1 MQSKKKAA
9 QPYPPLATI
18 YAAALLREKDFE
30 VKLWDSMFRKSAEE
44 VLTAIKEFT
53 PDFFVV
59 YDDGFNYL
67 TKMCLTNMRNAALEM
82 CKAAKQL
89 GCTVIVSSSDATD
102 HTAMYLNEGA
112 DYVIIGEAEHT
123 LLELINK
130 NETEKINGIALKK
143 NNTVVKTAGRSVLK
157 NLDELPMP
165 AWDLVEIEK
174 YKSVWLSNHG
184 YFSINV
190 ATTRG
195 CPFKCNWCAKP
206 IYGNR
211 YNSRSPQK
219 VVNEIKYLQEHFAID
234 HIWFCDDIFG
244 LKPFWVAE
252 FAQLV
257 LLEDMQ
263 LNYKIQSRAD
273 LLLQEDYVKNLALS
287 GCSNVWMGA
296 ESGSQKILDA
306 MDKGITIE
314 QIAAAT
320 ALLKQYKIHPSF
332 FLQFGYLGETKED
345 ILKTIE
351 MVNKLKPHSIGI
363 SVSYPLQGTVF
374 YEKVKNDLQQKANWK
389 HSDDLDM
396 MFKNTYQP
404 SFYKTLHSFVH
415 KNFQFQNAVASVKK
429 SGKRDFSVKSK
440 YIKNLLKLGYYYLS
454 SAYLKYQLGL

>member
-1 MQSKKKAA
+1 
-9 QPYPPLATI
+9 
-18 YAAALLREKDFE
+18 
-30 VKLWDSMFRKSAEE
+30 V
-44 VLTAIKEFT
+44 
-53 PDFFVV
+53 
-59 YDDGFNYL
+59 
-67 TKMCLTNMRNAALEM
+67 
-82 CKAAKQL
+82 AKPSRL
-89 GCTVIVSSSDATD
+89 
-102 HTAMYLNEGA
+102 
-112 DYVIIGEAEHT
+112 
-123 LLELINK
+123 
-130 NETEKINGIALKK
+130 
-143 NNTVVKTAGRSVLK
+143 
-157 NLDELPMP
+157 
-165 AWDLVEIEK
+165 
-174 YKSVWLSNHG
+174 
-184 YFSINV
+184 FSINI

-219 VVNEIKYLQEHFAID
+219 VVNEIKYLQEHFSID

-257 LLEDMQ
+257 LLENIQ

-320 ALLKQYKIHPSF
+320 QLLKQYKIQPSF

-351 MVNKLKPHSIGI
+351 MVTTLNPHSIGI
-363 SVSYPLQGTVF
+363 SVSYPLPGTGF
-374 YEKVKNDLQQKANWK
+374 YEKVKSDLQQKANWK
-389 HSDDLDM
+389 DSDDLDM

-404 SFYKTLHSFVH
+404 SFYKTLHRFVH
-415 KNFQFQNAVASVKK
+415 KNFQLQKAIASAKINGNKK
-429 SGKRDFSVKSK
+429 ICFHQK
-440 YIKNLLKLGYYYLS
+440 ILKTY
-454 SAYLKYQLGL
+454 